1 MANAL
6 EFLGAD
12 LNVSQFTDVAPTVVF
27 IRVIDR
33 LFDTL
38 NSMNMF
44 EKEFKSVLRFENEQ
58 GWQSF
63 ADADNC

>member
-6 EFLGAD
+6 EFLEKD
-12 LNVSQFTDVAPTVVF
+12 LNVSQFTDVASTVVF
-27 IRVIDR
+27 IRVIYR

-58 GWQSF
+58 FWQPF